1 MSSGTD
7 TVRFDPKRTAI
18 EYYFGD
24 LQYWKL
30 PKVAA
35 DALEAGYD
43 GTALRWIAGL
53 SEPISADIQPA
64 VVDAAFREMGVNAP
78 ITKEQAQLA
87 LAIET
92 ARRVANGSNVFDEA
106 THIRIHLCGFA
117 TPPDVLKRIVD
128 LSEEAGSAPRWRWNR
143 IKAGLVQAFSDLL
156 TRHQDTQAAV

>member
-1 MSSGTD
+1 
-7 TVRFDPKRTAI
+7 
-18 EYYFGD
+18 
-24 LQYWKL
+24 
-30 PKVAA
+30 
-35 DALEAGYD
+35 
-43 GTALRWIAGL
+43 L

-117 TPPDVLKRIVD
+117 TPP
-128 LSEEAGSAPRWRWNR
+128 
-143 IKAGLVQAFSDLL
+143 
-156 TRHQDTQAAV
+156 